1 MVLVS
6 ASMLSS
12 DLSNLQ
18 NQSELL
24 INYGIDTL
32 HMDIMDGV
40 YVNNLT
46 FGYPV
51 LKCLKNNLPHS
62 KLDCHFM
69 VHNPLKIIDN
79 YLDLAHS
86 ISFHYDN
93 NDSNTN
99 IIIDKI
105 KEKNIKVG
113 LALRPKIPPE
123 NIQKYI
129 NKIDYILIMSVEPG
143 FSGQKFIPESIDKIE
158 KCRKLY
164 PTLDIQVDGGVNIN
178 NYKDII
184 NAGATMLVSGSTIFN
199 ATDKKEIIKI
209 LKN

>member
-1 MVLVS
+1 MPF
-6 ASMLSS
+6 
-12 DLSNLQ
+12 
-18 NQSELL
+18 
-24 INYGIDTL
+24 YGSRS
-32 HMDIMDGV
+32 
-40 YVNNLT
+40 
-46 FGYPV
+46 F
-51 LKCLKNNLPHS
+51 KN
-62 KLDCHFM
+62 
-69 VHNPLKIIDN
+69 N

-105 KEKNIKVG
+105 KEKDIKVG

-123 NIQKYI
+123 NIKKYI
-129 NKIDYILIMSVEPG
+129 NKIDYILIMTVEPG
-143 FSGQKFIPESIDKIE
+143 FSVQKFIPESIDKIE

-164 PTLDIQVDGGVNIN
+164 STLDIQVDEGVNIN

-184 NAGATMLVSGSTIFN
+184 NAGATMLVSGSAIFN